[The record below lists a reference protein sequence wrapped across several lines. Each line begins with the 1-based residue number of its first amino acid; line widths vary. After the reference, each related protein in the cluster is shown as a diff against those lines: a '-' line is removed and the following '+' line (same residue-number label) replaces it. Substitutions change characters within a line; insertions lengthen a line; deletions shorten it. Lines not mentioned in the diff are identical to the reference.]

1 MLLNFPRFELKSFAP
16 NYDEYM
22 GNFGMPGFVIAM
34 VKASSETIYV
44 TDYGNDTYHMKN
56 AEGKS
61 PTHSSEKI
69 HISKRKKEVMKCF
82 LEAVILTLNLPLL
95 FSRFCL
101 LQCNFFFQPFTLLS
115 RPSIWASPIAL
126 PTLWERCTTLA
137 PSPSPT
143 FYSATPMNRKR
154 NGTSLQR

>member
-1 MLLNFPRFELKSFAP
+1 MSLYFPRFELKSFAP

-61 PTHSSEKI
+61 PTHTPLKY
-69 HISKRKKEVMKCF
+69 ISQKE
-82 LEAVILTLNLPLL
+82 
-95 FSRFCL
+95 
-101 LQCNFFFQPFTLLS
+101 
-115 RPSIWASPIAL
+115 
-126 PTLWERCTTLA
+126 
-137 PSPSPT
+137 
-143 FYSATPMNRKR
+143 R
-154 NGTSLQR
+154 NKL